1 MTMNPY
7 TYIKS
12 LLQDWRRERRRRRV
26 ERQLAR
32 ISLQYER
39 AVMESRNRSAEE
51 RTEHLQKIAVAMT
64 VLRNEVKEW

>member
-1 MTMNPY
+1 MNPY

-12 LLQDWRRERRRRRV
+12 LFQDWRRTRRRRQV

-39 AVMESRNRSAEE
+39 AVMESRNRNSAE
-51 RTEHLQKIAVAMT
+51 RAEHLQKIAVAMT
-64 VLRNEVKEW
+64 VLRNEVKDW

>member
-1 MTMNPY
+1 MNPY

-12 LLQDWRRERRRRRV
+12 MYMDWRRRSRRRQV

-39 AVMESRNRSAEE
+39 AVMESRKRNAKDRV
-51 RTEHLQKIAVAMT
+51 EHLQKITATMSL
-64 VLRNEVKEW
+64 LRNEVKDW

>member
-1 MTMNPY
+1 MNPY

-12 LLQDWRRERRRRRV
+12 LFQDWRRRQV
-26 ERQLAR
+26 ERQLAL

-39 AVMESRNRSAEE
+39 AVMESRKRGD
-51 RTEHLQKIAVAMT
+51 TEHLQKISAAMT

>member
-1 MTMNPY
+1 MNPY

-12 LLQDWRRERRRRRV
+12 LFQDWRRRSRRRQV
-26 ERQLAR
+26 ERQLAL

-39 AVMESRNRSAEE
+39 AVMESRKRGD
-51 RTEHLQKIAVAMT
+51 TEHLQKISAAMT

>member
-1 MTMNPY
+1 MNPY

-12 LLQDWRRERRRRRV
+12 LLLDWRRRSRRRQV

-39 AVMESRNRSAEE
+39 AVMESRNRNSAE
-51 RTEHLQKIAVAMT
+51 RAEHLQKIAVAMT
-64 VLRNEVKEW
+64 VLRNEVKDW